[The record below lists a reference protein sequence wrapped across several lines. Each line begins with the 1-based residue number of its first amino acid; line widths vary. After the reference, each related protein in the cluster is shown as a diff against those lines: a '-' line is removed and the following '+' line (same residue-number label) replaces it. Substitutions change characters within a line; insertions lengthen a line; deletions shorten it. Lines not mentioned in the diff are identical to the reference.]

1 MSLAALQNRRSSRT
15 NSTLKSDSQR
25 GQSFPEPHAA
35 PQHPSLPLPSPGLS
49 LGLDGSYHGINISDA
64 QESPVQPAHGSEQ
77 HPFDPGSLEPAH
89 PSPNHRAT
97 GEGHHD
103 LRKHAATIGE
113 ESEASRKAR
122 ETELLKLYE
131 KFNDL
136 SAKRVRARQSRMA
149 LRYKREDELELRVRF
164 MKHLNSFFA
173 DMDLPEAGPIM
184 EEYQLLQVATED
196 YLRLEDTYR
205 QEEDELE
212 EQEYL
217 LSVSIESLARSPNWG
232 PELNFQ
238 PGTRTWSTISDDEA
252 SVRELPHCITAYLSR
267 IGDERILQERLAKLD
282 SEWFFTIER
291 QDQMLH
297 YNLSME
303 DEDSKVFLETFDE
316 ERARIWKELNNAQM
330 DVVSLHAICLEE
342 GHRGFDYEDLSALN
356 IYHHYVD
363 DTLWTPETGP
373 LRLPLDEDS
382 VFPGEAQVASLD
394 PNDSIPFEPKKD
406 TADQSPLRRFRFS
419 QALQQ
424 TSSIRSNEY
433 INKWLLHQLRISSM
447 GIWHLQRSPLWR
459 SLREQG
465 LREYEI
471 SQLILDRWFS
481 DDMAQAPSSDNSYLN
496 NADDGDPDT
505 VVGYANGRG
514 RHLDLK
520 RASSQSLPLSPRVS
534 APKLGPRRYSK
545 P

>member
-1 MSLAALQNRRSSRT
+1 MRLAALQNRRSSKT
-15 NSTLKSDSQR
+15 DSTLKSESVR
-25 GQSFPEPHAA
+25 GQSLPEPHVA

-49 LGLDGSYHGINISDA
+49 LGLDGSYHSINTSDA

-77 HPFDPGSLEPAH
+77 YPFDHRSPEPAH
-89 PSPNHRAT
+89 PSPKYRAI

-103 LRKHAATIGE
+103 LGERAPTTGE
-113 ESEASRKAR
+113 ESEASRKAQ
-122 ETELLKLYE
+122 EAELLQLYE

-173 DMDLPEAGPIM
+173 DMDLPEARPIM

-196 YLRLEDTYR
+196 YLRLEDSYR

-217 LSVSIESLARSPNWG
+217 LSVSIESLTKSPNWR
-232 PELNFQ
+232 PEANLQ
-238 PGTRTWSTISDDEA
+238 PGNRTWSPISDDEA
-252 SVRELPHCITAYLSR
+252 SVQELPHCITAYLTR
-267 IGDERILQERLAKLD
+267 IGDERILQERLAELD

-291 QDQMLH
+291 QAQRLH
-297 YNLSME
+297 YKLSME
-303 DEDSKVFLETFDE
+303 DEDSKYFLETFDE

-363 DTLWTPETGP
+363 DTLWAPETDP
-373 LRLPLDEDS
+373 LRLPLDEHS
-382 VFPGEAQVASLD
+382 VFPGEPQVASLD
-394 PNDSIPFEPKKD
+394 QNYPIPFEPNSD
-406 TADQSPLRRFRFS
+406 TTGQSPLRRFQFS

-424 TSSIRSNEY
+424 TSSVRSNEF
-433 INKWLLHQLRISSM
+433 INKWMLHQLRISSM
-447 GIWHLQRSPLWR
+447 GIWRLQRSPLWR
-459 SLREQG
+459 SLRAQG

-481 DDMAQAPSSDNSYLN
+481 DETAQAPSSDDSYLN
-496 NADDGDPDT
+496 NAEDGDADT
-505 VVGYANGRG
+505 VAGYANGRG
-514 RHLDLK
+514 RNLVLK
-520 RASSQSLPLSPRVS
+520 RASSHSLPSSPRVS
-534 APKLGPRRYSK
+534 VAKLGPRRYSR

>member
-1 MSLAALQNRRSSRT
+1 MHLAALQNRRSSRT
-15 NSTLKSDSQR
+15 DSTLKSESLR
-25 GQSFPEPHAA
+25 GQSFPEPHVA
-35 PQHPSLPLPSPGLS
+35 PQHPLLPLPSPGLS
-49 LGLDGSYHGINISDA
+49 LGLDGSYHSINTSDA
-64 QESPVQPAHGSEQ
+64 QGSPVQPAHDSEQ
-77 HPFDPGSLEPAH
+77 YPVDRGSFASTH
-89 PSPNHRAT
+89 PSPNHRAI
-97 GEGHHD
+97 GEEHHD
-103 LRKHAATIGE
+103 LREHAPTTGE

-122 ETELLKLYE
+122 EAELLQLYE

-136 SAKRVRARQSRMA
+136 SAKRVRTRQSRMA

-196 YLRLEDTYR
+196 YLRLEDSYR

-217 LSVSIESLARSPNWG
+217 LSVSIESLTRSQNLG
-232 PELNFQ
+232 PEPNFQ
-238 PGTRTWSTISDDEA
+238 PGTRTWSPVSDDGA

-267 IGDERILQERLAKLD
+267 IGDERILQERLADLD

-291 QDQMLH
+291 QAQRLQ
-297 YNLSME
+297 YKLSME
-303 DEDSKVFLETFDE
+303 DEDSKYFLKTYDE

-363 DTLWTPETGP
+363 DTLWAPETGP
-373 LRLPLDEDS
+373 LSLPLDEHF
-382 VFPGEAQVASLD
+382 VFPGEPQVASLD
-394 PNDSIPFEPKKD
+394 EDYPIPLEHNSD
-406 TADQSPLRRFRFS
+406 TADQSPLRRFQFS

-424 TSSIRSNEY
+424 TSSIRSNEF
-433 INKWLLHQLRISSM
+433 INKWMLHQLRISSM

-459 SLREQG
+459 SLRAQG

-481 DDMAQAPSSDNSYLN
+481 DETAQAPSSDNSYLN
-496 NADDGDPDT
+496 NAGDGGADT

-514 RHLDLK
+514 THLK
-520 RASSQSLPLSPRVS
+520 RASSQSLPSSPRVS
-534 APKLGPRRYSK
+534 APKLGPRRYSR